1 MAASRLLLLLLCLSP
16 AVAADN
22 DDPFQPAERDF
33 LFDFSRANFH
43 AYQVAIRSH
52 VRQQRVFLNPD
63 RRDDELAMVLPFELR
78 PPANCEGPTRGIL
91 LVHGILDTAFAMRDI
106 GHRLQAECFLVRAI
120 LLPGHGTRPGEMIDV
135 TADDWLEAV
144 RFGIRSLKADVDDV
158 YIGGFSL
165 GGLLSTITMLEDDE
179 IVAGVLFAP
188 ALKTT
193 YEFLSRQASWL
204 SAIRTWLNTD
214 EAPLPVR
221 YQAMTTNAVAQV
233 NILIS
238 RYRELAEAGLK
249 TPSYVVVSYDD
260 LTVDG
265 KGVAR
270 EFVERFHHPDSRL
283 EVYAISGQP
292 PDNRSRVESVFDAEA
307 RIRDMAHVAI
317 PFREDNEIFGS
328 ESAFRDC
335 GAVLPIIRRKDVR
348 ACEQASD
355 NWRGELTAGIPDDFK
370 PMQRLTYNP
379 MFDASMDRIVEFL
392 NAVGD

>member
-1 MAASRLLLLLLCLSP
+1 MAAKRLLLLLVWLSS
-16 AVAADN
+16 AAFAS
-22 DDPFQPAERDF
+22 DDPLEPAERDF

-43 AYQVAIRSH
+43 AYQVAMRSH

-63 RRDDELAMVLPFELR
+63 RRDEELEMVLPFELE
-78 PPANCEGPTRGIL
+78 PAASCDGPSRGIL
-91 LVHGILDTAFAMRDI
+91 LVHGILDTSFAMRDI
-106 GHRLQAECFLVRAI
+106 GRRLQAECFLVRAI

-135 TADDWLEAV
+135 TAEDWLTAV
-144 RFGIRSLKADVDDV
+144 RFGVRSLKGDVDEV
-158 YIGGFSL
+158 YIGGYSL
-165 GGLLSTITMLEDDE
+165 GGLLSTIVMLEDDE
-179 IVAGVLFAP
+179 ILAGVLFAP

-238 RYRELAEAGLK
+238 QYRELAETGLQ
-249 TPSYVVVSYDD
+249 TPAYVVVSYDD

-265 KGVAR
+265 EGVAR
-270 EFVERFHHPDSRL
+270 EFVERFKHPASRL
-283 EVYAISGQP
+283 AIYATTGQA
-292 PDNRSRVESVFDAEA
+292 PDDRSHVKSVFDSGA
-307 RIRDMAHVAI
+307 RIRDMAHVAL
-317 PFREDNEIFGS
+317 PFREDNDVFGR
-328 ESAFRDC
+328 ESSFRDC

-348 ACEQASD
+348 ACEAGD
-355 NWRGELTAGIPDDFK
+355 NNWRGELTAGIPDDFK

-379 MFDASMDRIVEFL
+379 MFDETMDRIIEFL
-392 NAVGD
+392 EPLGD